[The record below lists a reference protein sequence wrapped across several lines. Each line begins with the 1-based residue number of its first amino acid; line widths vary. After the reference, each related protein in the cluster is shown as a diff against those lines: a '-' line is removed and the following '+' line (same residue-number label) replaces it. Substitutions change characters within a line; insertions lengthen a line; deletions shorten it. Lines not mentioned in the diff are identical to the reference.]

1 MMNSHSLAGAS
12 DLADQEHAT
21 TDLTNLND
29 LNNPSDASIEQTF
42 DEVVETKNVRE
53 TSNTQAEKFEE
64 KFSTN

>member
-12 DLADQEHAT
+12 DLADQKHAT

-29 LNNPSDASIEQTF
+29 LNNPSDASIEQIF

-53 TSNTQAEKFEE
+53 TFNTQAEKFEE

>member
-21 TDLTNLND
+21 TDLTNLNN

-53 TSNTQAEKFEE
+53 TFNTQAEKFEE